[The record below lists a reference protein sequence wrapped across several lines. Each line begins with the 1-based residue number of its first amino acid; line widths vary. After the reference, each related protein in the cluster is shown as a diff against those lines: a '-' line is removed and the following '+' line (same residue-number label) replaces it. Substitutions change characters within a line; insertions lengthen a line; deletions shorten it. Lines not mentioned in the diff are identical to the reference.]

1 MHTTTMLQP
10 GAAPAEELIMDD
22 MKKKLTSL
30 RDKIDS
36 VDDRLLELLNE
47 RARYVLEVGRT
58 KQSKPGTRFHV
69 LEREESIYE
78 RLTSANPGPFPT
90 QAIRPIFR
98 EIISASLNMEKT
110 MRVVCLGPEA
120 TFSHMAAVQQFG
132 QGVELTHTVSIAD
145 IFDEVERGHADYG
158 VVPIENST
166 EGVVNVTLDMFIDSP
181 LQICSEILLQISHC
195 LLSTA
200 ENLED
205 IRVVYSH
212 PQALAQ
218 CCQWLKKNLPD
229 ATIEETTSTAM
240 AAMTV
245 QNDPAAAA
253 IASQHAARV
262 HGIPVFKDRI
272 EDNPHNSTRFWV
284 IGPQGPGRTGQD
296 KTSLMFSI
304 KDGVGALHHMLEP
317 FGKHGINLTK
327 IESRPSRTK
336 SWEYIFFIDIEGHI
350 QDGPVKEALEE
361 LSHYAAFMKVLGS
374 YPRGGRP

>member
-1 MHTTTMLQP
+1 
-10 GAAPAEELIMDD
+10 MDD
-22 MKKKLTSL
+22 MQKRLADL
-30 RDKIDS
+30 RGKIDAI
-36 VDDRLLELLNE
+36 DDRVLELLNE
-47 RARYVLEVGRT
+47 RSRYVLEVGRT
-58 KQSKPGTRFHV
+58 KHSRPGARFHV

-78 RLTSANPGPFPT
+78 RLISTNAGPFPT
-90 QAIRPIFR
+90 QAIRPVFR

-132 QGVELTHTVSIAD
+132 QAIELTHTVSIAD
-145 IFDEVERGHADYG
+145 IFDEVERGRADYG

-181 LQICSEILLQISHC
+181 LQICSEILLQITHS

-200 ENLED
+200 AKLED

-245 QNDPAAAA
+245 RDNPSAAA
-253 IASQHAARV
+253 IASEYAARV
-262 HGIPVFKDRI
+262 HAIPVLRERI
-272 EDNPHNSTRFWV
+272 EDNPYNSTRFWV
-284 IGPQGPGRTGQD
+284 IGIQGPGRTGQD

-304 KDGVGALHHMLEP
+304 KDGVGALHNMLEP
-317 FGKHGINLTK
+317 FGTHGINLTK

-336 SWEYIFFIDIEGHI
+336 PWEYIFFIDIAGHA
-350 QDGPVKEALEE
+350 QDAPVASALAE
-361 LSHYAAFMKVLGS
+361 LSGHAAFMKVLGS
-374 YPRGGRP
+374 YPRGGRR

>member
-1 MHTTTMLQP
+1 
-10 GAAPAEELIMDD
+10 
-22 MKKKLTSL
+22 MKNKLTSL
-30 RDKIDS
+30 RQHIDA

-47 RARYVLEVGRT
+47 RARYVLEVGKT

-69 LEREESIYE
+69 LEREESIYQ
-78 RLTSANPGPFPT
+78 RLTSTNPGPFPT
-90 QAIRPIFR
+90 QAIRPVFR

-132 QGVELTHTVSIAD
+132 QAIELTHTVSIAD
-145 IFDEVERGHADYG
+145 IFDEVERGRADYG

-181 LQICSEILLQISHC
+181 LQICSEILLQITHS
-195 LLSTA
+195 LLSNA
-200 ENLED
+200 ARLED

-218 CCQWLKKNLPD
+218 CCQWLKKHLPA
-229 ATIEETTSTAM
+229 ATIEEATSTAM

-245 QNDPAAAA
+245 RDNPVAAA
-253 IASQHAARV
+253 IASRHAARA
-262 HGIPVFKDRI
+262 HAIPVLRERI
-272 EDNPHNSTRFWV
+272 EDNPYNSTRFWV
-284 IGPQGPGRTGQD
+284 IGIQGPGRTGQD

-304 KDGVGALHHMLEP
+304 KDGVGALHNMLEP

-336 SWEYIFFIDIEGHI
+336 PWEYIFFIDIAGHNH
-350 QDGPVKEALEE
+350 DASVASALAE
-361 LSHYAAFMKVLGS
+361 LSGQAAFMKVLGS
-374 YPRGGRP
+374 YPRGGRR

>member
-1 MHTTTMLQP
+1 
-10 GAAPAEELIMDD
+10 MDD
-22 MKKKLTSL
+22 MKEKLASL

-47 RARYVLEVGRT
+47 RATYVLEVG
-58 KQSKPGTRFHV
+58 KAKEGKPGTRFHV

-78 RLTSANPGPFPT
+78 RLTSANPGPFPS
-90 QAIRPIFR
+90 QAIRPVFR

-132 QGVELTHTVSIAD
+132 QAVELTHTVSIAD

-181 LQICSEILLQISHC
+181 LQICSEIMLQISHC

-245 QNDPAAAA
+245 RDDPGAGA
-253 IASQHAARV
+253 IASQHAASV
-262 HGIPVFKDRI
+262 HAIPVCKERI

-304 KDGVGALHHMLEP
+304 KDGVGALHNMLEP

-350 QDGPVKEALEE
+350 QDAPVKEALDE

-374 YPRGGRP
+374 YPRGGRR

>member
-1 MHTTTMLQP
+1 
-10 GAAPAEELIMDD
+10 MDD
-22 MKKKLTSL
+22 IQKNLADL
-30 RDKIDS
+30 REKIDAI
-36 VDDRLLELLNE
+36 DDRLLELLNE

-58 KQSKPGTRFHV
+58 KHSKPGARFHV

-78 RLTSANPGPFPT
+78 RLTSSNPGPFPT
-90 QAIRPIFR
+90 QAIRPVFR

-132 QGVELTHTVSIAD
+132 QAIELTHTVSIAD
-145 IFDEVERGHADYG
+145 IFDEVERGRADYG

-181 LQICSEILLQISHC
+181 LQICSEILLQISHS
-195 LLSTA
+195 LLSNA
-200 ENLED
+200 VRLED

-218 CCQWLKKNLPD
+218 CCQWLKKHLPG
-229 ATIEETTSTAM
+229 AAIEEATSTAM

-245 QNDPAAAA
+245 RDNPAAAA
-253 IASQHAARV
+253 IASRHAARA
-262 HGIPVFKDRI
+262 HAIPVLMDRI
-272 EDNPHNSTRFWV
+272 EDNPYNSTRFWV
-284 IGPQGPGRTGQD
+284 IGIQGPGRTGQD

-304 KDGVGALHHMLEP
+304 KDGVGALHNMLEP

-336 SWEYIFFIDIEGHI
+336 PWEYIFFIDIAGHT
-350 QDGPVKEALEE
+350 QDAPVASALAE
-361 LSHYAAFMKVLGS
+361 LSGHAAFMKVLGS
-374 YPRGGRP
+374 YPRGGRR

>member
-1 MHTTTMLQP
+1 
-10 GAAPAEELIMDD
+10 MDT

-30 RDKIDS
+30 RDKIDA

-47 RARYVLEVGRT
+47 RAGYVLEVGRT

-69 LEREESIYE
+69 LEREESIYQ
-78 RLTSANPGPFPT
+78 RLTSSNPGPFPS
-90 QAIRPIFR
+90 QAIRPVFR

-132 QGVELTHTVSIAD
+132 QAIELTHTVSIAD

-200 ENLED
+200 ERLED
-205 IRVVYSH
+205 IQVVYSH

-218 CCQWLKKNLPD
+218 CCQWLKKNLPN

-240 AAMTV
+240 AAMTIKD
-245 QNDPAAAA
+245 NPKAAA
-253 IASQHAARV
+253 IASQHAART
-262 HGIPVFKDRI
+262 HSIPVLKERV
-272 EDNPHNSTRFWV
+272 EDNPYNSTRFWV

-304 KDGVGALHHMLEP
+304 KDGVGALHNMLEP
-317 FGKHGINLTK
+317 FGKHGINLSK

-336 SWEYIFFIDIEGHI
+336 PWEYIFFIDIAGHI
-350 QDGPVKEALEE
+350 QDSEVSEALAE
-361 LSHYAAFMKVLGS
+361 LSKYAAFMKVLGS
-374 YPRGGRP
+374 YPWGGRR